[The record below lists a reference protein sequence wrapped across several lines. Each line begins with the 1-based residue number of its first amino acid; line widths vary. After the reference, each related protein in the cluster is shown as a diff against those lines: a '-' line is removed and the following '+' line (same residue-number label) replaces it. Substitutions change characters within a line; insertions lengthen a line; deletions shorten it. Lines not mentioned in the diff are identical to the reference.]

1 MSNWPLEIS
10 KPQTMCVRVCFFP
23 GDTCASDCRM
33 KEHLVWF
40 DPPRWGDVR
49 SVIEDRRRVLQSN
62 HTIRQRGRVL
72 CLLVKGKRKKKRIL
86 NSGAVANRADLTAAT
101 K

>member
-10 KPQTMCVRVCFFP
+10 KPQTMCVRVCFFS

-62 HTIRQRGRVL
+62 HTIRQRGGSSLFV
-72 CLLVKGKRKKKRIL
+72 GERKEREK
-86 NSGAVANRADLTAAT
+86 SAF
-101 K
+101 

>member
-1 MSNWPLEIS
+1 MPCQIGPL
-10 KPQTMCVRVCFFP
+10 KFPNHRQCVCVCVFFS

-49 SVIEDRRRVLQSN
+49 SVIEDRRSVLQSN

-72 CLLVKGKRKKKRIL
+72 CLLVKGKREKKVHFELRSCSK
-86 NSGAVANRADLTAAT
+86 
-101 K
+101 

>member
-10 KPQTMCVRVCFFP
+10 KPQTMCVRVCFFS

-49 SVIEDRRRVLQSN
+49 SVIEDRRSVLQSN
-62 HTIRQRGRVL
+62 HTIRQRGGVL
-72 CLLVKGKRKKKRIL
+72 CLLVKGKREKKVHFELRSCSK
-86 NSGAVANRADLTAAT
+86 
-101 K
+101 

>member
-10 KPQTMCVRVCFFP
+10 KPQTMCVRVCFFS
-23 GDTCASDCRM
+23 GDTCVSDCRM

-49 SVIEDRRRVLQSN
+49 SVIEDRRSVLQSN
-62 HTIRQRGRVL
+62 HTIRQRGGVL
-72 CLLVKGKRKKKRIL
+72 CLLVKGKREKKAHFELRSCSK
-86 NSGAVANRADLTAAT
+86 
-101 K
+101 

>member
-10 KPQTMCVRVCFFP
+10 KPQTMCVRVFFFS

-62 HTIRQRGRVL
+62 HTIRQRGGVL
-72 CLLVKGKRKKKRIL
+72 CLLVKGKREKKAHFELRSCSK
-86 NSGAVANRADLTAAT
+86 
-101 K
+101 

>member
-10 KPQTMCVRVCFFP
+10 KPQTMCVRVCFFS

-49 SVIEDRRRVLQSN
+49 SVIEDRRSVLQSN
-62 HTIRQRGRVL
+62 HTIRQRGGVL
-72 CLLVKGKRKKKRIL
+72 CLLVKGKREKKAHFELRSCSK
-86 NSGAVANRADLTAAT
+86 
-101 K
+101 

>member
-10 KPQTMCVRVCFFP
+10 KPQTMCVRVCFFS

-62 HTIRQRGRVL
+62 HTIRQRGGVL
-72 CLLVKGKRKKKRIL
+72 CLLVKGKREKKAHFELRSCSK
-86 NSGAVANRADLTAAT
+86 
-101 K
+101 

>member
-10 KPQTMCVRVCFFP
+10 KPQTMCVRVCFFS

-62 HTIRQRGRVL
+62 HTIRQRGGVL
-72 CLLVKGKRKKKRIL
+72 CLLVKGKREKKVHFELRSCSK
-86 NSGAVANRADLTAAT
+86 
-101 K
+101 